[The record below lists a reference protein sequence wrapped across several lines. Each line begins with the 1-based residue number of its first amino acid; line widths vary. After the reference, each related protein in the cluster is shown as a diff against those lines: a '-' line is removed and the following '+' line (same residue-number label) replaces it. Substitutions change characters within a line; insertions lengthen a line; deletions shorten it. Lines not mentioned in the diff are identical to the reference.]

1 MVWFKERVV
10 LSLEEWDT
18 VRKVLYKQKMLMK
31 AQLRQS
37 YLSSLL
43 KEKKYKLC
51 ISLFY
56 CIFLMNYEFRRKN
69 NKVIEDL
76 KKKEKE

>member
-37 YLSSLL
+37 YLFSLL
-43 KEKKYKLC
+43 NEKNINC

-56 CIFLMNYEFRRKN
+56 CIFYRIMNI
-69 NKVIEDL
+69 V
-76 KKKEKE
+76 EKTIWLEKI